1 LQREIEGVGG
11 RFRNALSIRA
21 LLFAAI
27 LIAGAP
33 GVIFGA
39 LQAAH
44 TYNSASKAEQVVRSD
59 DAIRA
64 SVRFD
69 ATLRSAFDRTAAIA
83 ASDTVR
89 RGGSACNAALESSLK
104 TQTLFS
110 FMGRADERGR
120 IVCSSNS
127 RALGSSLTD
136 RPWFQTLRA
145 GEAEQTSATSI
156 GPTGTANLV
165 VAHAMKSGKSFDG
178 VAVVAI
184 PREWFAKALAE
195 DMGESPGAVAIFDQR
210 GDLVAATARGISV
223 NDAVAK
229 AQSALRSEDG
239 TAAANGLIA
248 TVVKTEVSDYRFVSV
263 APQARQVEITLR
275 AALIVLSPVLVSA
288 LSIVAIWLALDRW
301 LLRWFFRLRD
311 AAQDFARGRYAPPP
325 MEGAPVEIASLAD
338 AFKTAVAQ
346 SRARETDLE
355 SALKSNMALTRELH
369 HRVKNNLQVLS
380 SLISRQQRRTEEP
393 VVRNALGEARAR
405 MAPVALAYRF
415 ISPPEDLVAIDME
428 AYLRELTRQLHVSLN
443 GDARGV
449 TLTVEADSAPMAV
462 DDATNLGLIVAEAF
476 VSGYGHAAGMSG
488 ANASLSSLRNSDG
501 SHTVTVGVRSAADQ
515 SDPQRL
521 DRELVQEL
529 ARQLHAEAK
538 FEPSGVITLTLPP
551 RPSEAHH

>member
-1 LQREIEGVGG
+1 M
-11 RFRNALSIRA
+11 
-21 LLFAAI
+21 LFAAI
-27 LIAGAP
+27 LVAGAP

-44 TYNSASKAEQVVRSD
+44 SYNSASKADQVVRSD
-59 DAIRA
+59 DALRA

-69 ATLRSAFDRTAAIA
+69 ATLRAARDRVAAFAVSDVIA
-83 ASDTVR
+83 K
-89 RGGSACNAALESSLK
+89 GGPECSKTLRSVVQ
-104 TQTLFS
+104 TQTLYTFI
-110 FMGRADERGR
+110 GRTDAEGH
-120 IVCSSNS
+120 IVCSSNE
-127 RALGSSLTD
+127 RLPGGTLAY
-136 RPWFQTLRA
+136 REWFDAIRA
-145 GEAEQTSATSI
+145 GATELSAATTSPRGLPNI
-156 GPTGTANLV
+156 V
-165 VAHAMKSGKSFDG
+165 VAHSLKRNGVFDG
-178 VAVVAI
+178 AAMVTI
-184 PREWFAKALAE
+184 PRAWFARALAE
-195 DMGESPGAVAIFDQR
+195 DMGESPGAIAIFDR
-210 GDLVAATARGISV
+210 KGALVAAAARGV
-223 NDAVAK
+223 AVKDAVASAK
-229 AQSALRSEDG
+229 TALAAQNSTSS
-239 TAAANGLIA
+239 ANGLTA
-248 TVVKTEVSDYRFVSV
+248 RVVTTQAPDYAFVSV
-263 APQARQVEITLR
+263 APQGRQVEITLR

-288 LSIVAIWLALDRW
+288 LSIVAIWLVLDRW

-311 AAQDFARGRYAPPP
+311 AAEDFARGRYAPPP
-325 MEGAPVEIASLAD
+325 MDGAPAEIASLAD
-338 AFKTAVAQ
+338 AFETAVAQ
-346 SRARETDLE
+346 SRMRETDLE

-449 TLTVEADSAPMAV
+449 TLTVASDSAPMAV

-488 ANASLSSLRNSDG
+488 ATASLSSVRNEDG

-515 SDPQRL
+515 SDSQRL

-538 FEPSGVITLTLPP
+538 FEQSGLITLTLPP
-551 RPSEAHH
+551 RPSETGH